1 MAAIIWLGAGLLLA
15 AGETLS
21 GDFFLLMLGGGAFA
35 AAIASW
41 VGAPVWLAAVVFA
54 IASVLLVMVARPAVK
69 RHLLSSPGIATNAD
83 ALIGQEAF
91 ALSAFGSAGGQV
103 RIGGE
108 VWTARPAS
116 ESDSFTSGERVIV
129 QRIDG
134 ATAVVTRG
142 S

>member
-15 AGETLS
+15 AGEALS
-21 GDFFLLMLGGGAFA
+21 GDFFLLMLGGGAIV

-41 VGAPVWLAAVVFA
+41 LGAPVWLAAVAFA
-54 IASVLLVMVARPAVK
+54 IASVFLVLVVRPPIK
-69 RHLLSSPGIATNAD
+69 RHLLSTPGLATNTD
-83 ALIGQEAF
+83 ALIGKEAVTL
-91 ALSAFGSAGGQV
+91 AAFGSAGGQV

-116 ESDSFTSGERVIV
+116 EGDSFTQGERVIV

-134 ATAVVTRG
+134 ATAVVKRG